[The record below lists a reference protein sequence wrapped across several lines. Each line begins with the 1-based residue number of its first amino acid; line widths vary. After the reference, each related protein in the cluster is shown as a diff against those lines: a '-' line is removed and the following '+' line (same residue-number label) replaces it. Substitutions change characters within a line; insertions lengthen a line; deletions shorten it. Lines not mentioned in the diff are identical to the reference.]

1 MFFWMMLASLRG
13 IVMFGNL
20 YEKTKP
26 QENFIAP
33 VYQAMALN
41 MYQQHVSAE
50 YGYLDAMRGDTENSN
65 NYFASAEDGIV
76 PLATVQNEQ
85 ISGGKDDNTVF
96 DFIRAR
102 LPATY
107 KPQNGT
113 RTYLFCVD
121 KDQQTAVRCNDPAD
135 DSVKYIV
142 TVRAIPPRY
151 DGADKMTALRA
162 VSDATGNSRFV
173 GMLQKAVGPL
183 QQTASADGTVV
194 TQHQPLGAAYYVL
207 SSGVAPVSSVY
218 VPNYITCNLPL
229 NNEGGKVLGDEL
241 QNRSYIVAVSLVA
254 GLDPGENLTAGPLG
268 DCSAVAFDAGS

>member
-1 MFFWMMLASLRG
+1 
-13 IVMFGNL
+13 MFGNL

-50 YGYLDAMRGDTENSN
+50 YGYLDAMRSDTENSN

-85 ISGGKDDNTVF
+85 ISGVKDDNTVF

-113 RTYLFCVD
+113 RTYLFALTRISRRRSSAMTLPTILSSILLPCGLF
-121 KDQQTAVRCNDPAD
+121 
-135 DSVKYIV
+135 
-142 TVRAIPPRY
+142 PR
-151 DGADKMTALRA
+151 GMTAR
-162 VSDATGNSRFV
+162 TR
-173 GMLQKAVGPL
+173 
-183 QQTASADGTVV
+183 
-194 TQHQPLGAAYYVL
+194 
-207 SSGVAPVSSVY
+207 
-218 VPNYITCNLPL
+218 
-229 NNEGGKVLGDEL
+229 
-241 QNRSYIVAVSLVA
+241 
-254 GLDPGENLTAGPLG
+254 
-268 DCSAVAFDAGS
+268 

>member
-1 MFFWMMLASLRG
+1 MMLASLMG

-50 YGYLDAMRGDTENSN
+50 YGYLDAMRSDTENSN

-85 ISGGKDDNTVF
+85 ISGVKDDNTVF

-121 KDQQTAVRCNDPAD
+121 KDQQTAVKCNDVAD

-173 GMLQKAVGPL
+173 GMLQK
-183 QQTASADGTVV
+183 
-194 TQHQPLGAAYYVL
+194 L
-207 SSGVAPVSSVY
+207 SGRW
-218 VPNYITCNLPL
+218 NKRLRLT
-229 NNEGGKVLGDEL
+229 E
-241 QNRSYIVAVSLVA
+241 RS
-254 GLDPGENLTAGPLG
+254 
-268 DCSAVAFDAGS
+268 